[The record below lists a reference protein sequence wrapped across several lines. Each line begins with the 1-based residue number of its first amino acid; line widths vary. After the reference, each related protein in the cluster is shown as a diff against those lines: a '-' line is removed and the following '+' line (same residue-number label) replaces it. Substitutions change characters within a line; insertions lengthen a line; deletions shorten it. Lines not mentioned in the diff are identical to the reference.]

1 MRLEIEMIIDLGDP
15 LADRPTA
22 TEILVLLL
30 FLFQHEPETR
40 SAFLLDKPG
49 GTFALGGTKVAAVTT
64 GDEEDNRDRDQW
76 RGEKN
81 S

>member
-1 MRLEIEMIIDLGDP
+1 
-15 LADRPTA
+15 
-22 TEILVLLL
+22 VLLL